1 MEIDNNTNEIFNT
14 SLDLITNR
22 IKEILELLD
31 NTTTVSNKSNKYN
44 SLNVLELKNQLD
56 SITYNITKIFI
67 KSDLDEVILTKFSL
81 VIYHIVMSFVEYLKS
96 NIKYGTLVDDTR
108 VKVLNSDDNQIDK
121 VNNFIKSLQI
131 CIDRVS
137 I

>member
-1 MEIDNNTNEIFNT
+1 MERDNNTNEIFNT

>member
-1 MEIDNNTNEIFNT
+1 MEIDNNTNEIFNI